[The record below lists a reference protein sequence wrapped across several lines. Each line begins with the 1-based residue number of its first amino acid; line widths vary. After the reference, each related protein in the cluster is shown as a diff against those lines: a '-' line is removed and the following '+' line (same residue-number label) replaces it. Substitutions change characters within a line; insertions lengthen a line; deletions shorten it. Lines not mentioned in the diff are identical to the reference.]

1 MKTKDEIRRYAEGLA
16 WGHFYSETTYLGN
29 RSRINQKSG

>member
-16 WGHFYSETTYLGN
+16 WGHMTTTYLGN